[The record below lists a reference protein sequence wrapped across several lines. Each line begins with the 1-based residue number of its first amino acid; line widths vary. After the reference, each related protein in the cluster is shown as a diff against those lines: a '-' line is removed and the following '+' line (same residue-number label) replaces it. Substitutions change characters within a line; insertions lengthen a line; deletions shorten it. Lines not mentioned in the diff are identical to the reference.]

1 MDYNQV
7 ITHIYDDLKRL
18 RGSGKLASY
27 IPALAEV
34 NPMHYGIAVESFDSG
49 LNYIGDAGV
58 KFSIQSISKV
68 FTSAMVIS
76 RLGHELWD
84 SVGREPSGNPFN
96 SLVQLEHE
104 HGIPRNPFINA
115 GALVVTD
122 RLMDL
127 YDRPKEALLD
137 FVRKLA
143 GNDDI
148 YYDKRVAAS
157 ERQNAD
163 RNMALAYFMKSF
175 GNIHNDVESLIDV
188 YCYQCSISMS
198 CIDLARSFMFF
209 ANEGVNPLNGERI
222 LSLSRAKR
230 LGAVMLTCGFY
241 DESGNFAFRVGMP
254 GKSGVGGGIVAYIPK
269 TLSIAVWSPG
279 LNDHGNSMLGMETLE
294 RFTTDIGNSI
304 F

>member
-1 MDYNQV
+1 MDYNRV
-7 ITHIYDDLKRL
+7 ITHIYDELKTL
-18 RGSGKLASY
+18 RGNGRLADY

-34 NPMHYGIAVESFDSG
+34 NPMGYGIALESFEG
-49 LNYIGDAGV
+49 ELNHIGDSDV

-68 FTSAMVIS
+68 FTTAMVIRS
-76 RLGHELWD
+76 LGHELWE

-104 HGIPRNPFINA
+104 QGIPRNPFINA

-127 YDRPKEALLD
+127 YERPKEAILD
-137 FVRKLA
+137 FIRKLA

-148 YYDKRVAAS
+148 YYDKRVAIS
-157 ERQNAD
+157 ERQHAD

-188 YCYQCSISMS
+188 YCYQCSIAMS
-198 CIDLARSFMFF
+198 CIDLAKSFMFF
-209 ANEGVNPLNGERI
+209 ANGGINPINNERI
-222 LSLSRAKR
+222 LSMSRAKR

-254 GKSGVGGGIVAYIPK
+254 GKSGVGGGIVAYIPR

-279 LNDHGNSMLGMETLE
+279 LNTHGNSLLGMETLE
-294 RFTTDIGNSI
+294 RFTTEIGNSI